1 MRTSS
6 SFGPT
11 TRTAESAKSAKSRL
25 SAELALNLG
34 LPFANVSSSQPPL
47 LLHLDIITANMGQ
60 GTSCPRVMDK
70 GILSKN
76 GRAIRTQSARLWLES
91 SALTANSATQ
101 PATSTGNPPTIR
113 DCIGSLLTVGT
124 KSCNRFLDRLAVR
137 SSVWSHP
144 HHLAGNEAF
153 RRPRDQGRNE
163 LKDRRKE

>member
-34 LPFANVSSSQPPL
+34 LPFSNVSSSQPSL
-47 LLHLDIITANMGQ
+47 LLHLDNITANMGN

-70 GILSKN
+70 GIPSKK
-76 GRAIRTQSARLWLES
+76 GRPIRTQFARPWLEP

-101 PATSTGNPPTIR
+101 PATSTGNPPTLR
-113 DCIGSLLTVGT
+113 DWYRLVADCWDQKLQSIVGQIGRTLLCLVPSTSL
-124 KSCNRFLDRLAVR
+124 
-137 SSVWSHP
+137 
-144 HHLAGNEAF
+144 
-153 RRPRDQGRNE
+153 GRQRG
-163 LKDRRKE
+163 LP